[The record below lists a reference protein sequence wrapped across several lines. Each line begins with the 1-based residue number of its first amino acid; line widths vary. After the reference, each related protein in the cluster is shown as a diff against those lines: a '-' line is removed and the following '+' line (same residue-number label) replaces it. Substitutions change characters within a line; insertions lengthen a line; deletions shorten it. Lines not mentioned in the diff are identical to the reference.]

1 MATKQTNQ
9 MSKQIDHPILGTIVG
24 DGWLWILQRKFA
36 APFSSI
42 TPKEMSIA
50 VDDAQEHPSSIQLQ
64 VMVDP
69 IQAPD
74 SFREEI
80 ENALFEA
87 YRDEIRPDT
96 LLMFGDD
103 PLAYGVSPEKV
114 PEILPEINEPT
125 EIWRI
130 VTGVASILV
139 HEDAH
144 IGIGFEVIFDEE
156 HNVVVNIRD
165 GHVDYIIV
173 E

>member
-1 MATKQTNQ
+1 
-9 MSKQIDHPILGTIVG
+9 MSNQIDHPILGLIVG
-24 DGWLWILQRKFA
+24 DKWLWTLQRKFA
-36 APFSSI
+36 APFSNY
-42 TPKEMSIA
+42 TAREMCIA
-50 VDDAQEHPSSIQLQ
+50 VNDSQEHPSPAQLQ
-64 VMVDP
+64 AMVDL

-74 SFREEI
+74 SCREEI
-80 ENALFEA
+80 ENALFES

-114 PEILPEINEPT
+114 PEILPEIAEPT
-125 EIWRI
+125 EIWQI
-130 VTGVASILV
+130 ITGIDSIWV

-144 IGIGFEVIFDEE
+144 LSIGFEAIFDEE
-156 HNVVVNIRD
+156 HNVVVNMRD